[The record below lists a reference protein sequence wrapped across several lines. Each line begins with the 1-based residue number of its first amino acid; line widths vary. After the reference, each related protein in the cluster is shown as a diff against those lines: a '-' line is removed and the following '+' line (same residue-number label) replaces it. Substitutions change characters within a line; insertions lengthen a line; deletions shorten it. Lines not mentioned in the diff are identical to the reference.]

1 MTEQLLDETT
11 VEAWCYVL
19 ETMFICCSVE
29 AMADADFRWF
39 VTNLQRYYPAEF
51 EAVMEVL
58 EAKDFLK

>member
-1 MTEQLLDETT
+1 MNDLLDET
-11 VEAWCYVL
+11 VLEAWMYVL

-29 AMADADFRWF
+29 AMADADFAKF
-39 VTNLQRYYPAEF
+39 VGDLQRHYPVEF